1 MNLASPYLWIEKN
14 LPCKDKGYIGIDE
27 EYHCKAAAEEKGFV
41 FKTEDDSSHPKGCFS
56 DGGGNVR
63 FNWFNSTGIKHTNLS
78 SICKSK
84 FNRSRITTL
93 RYDNII
99 SNRYY

>member
-1 MNLASPYLWIEKN
+1 MNLVSPYLWIGKN
-14 LPCKDKGYIGIDE
+14 LLCADEGYIGVDE
-27 EYHCKAAAEEKGFV
+27 EYHCKAAAEERGLV
-41 FKTEDDSSHPKGCFS
+41 FKTEDESSHPKGCLF
-56 DGGGNVR
+56 DGGDSV
-63 FNWFNSTGIKHTNLS
+63 WFNFNSAGMKHTNLS

>member
-14 LPCKDKGYIGIDE
+14 HRCRDKGYIGIDQ
-27 EYHCKAAAEEKGFV
+27 EYHCKAAAEERGLV
-41 FKTEDDSSHPKGCFS
+41 FKTEDESSHPKGCLF
-56 DGGGNVR
+56 DGGDNV
-63 FNWFNSTGIKHTNLS
+63 WFNFNSAGMKHTNLS